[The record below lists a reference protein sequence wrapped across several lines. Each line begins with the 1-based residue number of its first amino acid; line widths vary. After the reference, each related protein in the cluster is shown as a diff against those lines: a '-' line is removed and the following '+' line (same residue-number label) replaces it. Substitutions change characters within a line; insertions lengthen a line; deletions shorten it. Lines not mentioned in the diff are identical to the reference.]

1 VCFVFSLCT
10 NIFII
15 LLIKALSFIDLPR
28 EGMTDDEALKKSDE
42 KSVIR
47 RAKKLGYANNN
58 SDFAQIGSS
67 SKVNYNVNQKSNFS
81 FNQPT
86 LTNAVN
92 YNFTPSNNKPIFN
105 FDTMSGR
112 FYFI

>member
-1 VCFVFSLCT
+1 
-10 NIFII
+10 
-15 LLIKALSFIDLPR
+15 
-28 EGMTDDEALKKSDE
+28 MTDDEALKKSDE

-47 RAKKLGYANNN
+47 RAKKHGYANNN

-67 SKVNYNVNQKSNFS
+67 SKANFNFNQKSNFT

-92 YNFTPSNNKPIFN
+92 YNFTPSNNKTSFN
-105 FDTMSGR
+105 FDDQSSTSTMRGR